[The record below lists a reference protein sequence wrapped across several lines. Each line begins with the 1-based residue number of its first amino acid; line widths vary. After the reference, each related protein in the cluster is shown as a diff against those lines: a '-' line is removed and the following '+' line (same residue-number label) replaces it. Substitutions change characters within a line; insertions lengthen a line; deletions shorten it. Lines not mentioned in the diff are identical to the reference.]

1 MSELSVQIWHGF
13 LYLCSNTN
21 RGFSAVVCF
30 LKWRLTPHNQHSNLW
45 LVTWNENYWRSV
57 SFRSKSYCQ
66 NMPQEKE
73 NTPFLESDCI
83 FIFYFFNCFHYFC
96 GVSNQLENSE
106 FIRWQQKW
114 KTGFAVLLHDVTLHP
129 STKSRSFFV
138 HGKYSH
144 GLTVKLSMFIQ
155 VKPPQQSPYSAL
167 SFVAQNRHFRIS
179 RWGPVSSCNSQSH
192 PERKSNQPELG
203 EMTPVR

>member
-1 MSELSVQIWHGF
+1 MALDPAQ
-13 LYLCSNTN
+13 
-21 RGFSAVVCF
+21 SALESLACN
-30 LKWRLTPHNQHSNLW
+30 LKRKLLEICIFYIKK
-45 LVTWNENYWRSV
+45 LL
-57 SFRSKSYCQ
+57 SKSASRERKHAIFGEWLYFCFFV
-66 NMPQEKE
+66 
-73 NTPFLESDCI
+73 FL
-83 FIFYFFNCFHYFC
+83 NCFHCFC

-106 FIRWQQKW
+106 FIRWQQQKW

-144 GLTVKLSMFIQ
+144 GLTVKLIMFIQ
-155 VKPPQQSPYSAL
+155 VKPPQLLKSPYSAL